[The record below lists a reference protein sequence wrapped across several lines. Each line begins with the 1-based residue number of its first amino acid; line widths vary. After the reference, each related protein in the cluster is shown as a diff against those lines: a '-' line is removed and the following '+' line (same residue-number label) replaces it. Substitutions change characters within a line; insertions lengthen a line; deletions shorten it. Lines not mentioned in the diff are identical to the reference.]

1 MTLTKVRDRG
11 TTGIETDLSG
21 VNNSISRLG
30 LRVIANQNLAGING
44 NDISYDTFQ
53 DSTKITNLT
62 NTNRNSDEFVF
73 AGSIGSPAEFD
84 FDNASPKAKVK
95 YTGTVANTGVYYE
108 IDNDGDSSYADT
120 RKGIPANA
128 ISTGDYPIYTSG
140 AVGENVHALFDF
152 QSAKTFTS
160 KLKIGKQNTWGDVQQ
175 YKLSYSLDDTTYT
188 DWDMSGVSQS
198 ALVGDSDW
206 NAGSGGGAF
215 SSGTSAGLI
224 NVTAHA
230 NTSATST
237 SVLTLQNVPTI
248 TARYIKLS
256 PMVLVSGRA
265 NDNAAFGI
273 FAPYEQTTTI
283 NATGSFEG
291 TTITASA
298 TTSKM
303 GAVLTYT
310 DTSGTASL
318 NTDLILDLSAD
329 NGSNYNRATLTALPD
344 FASGVKCCKVNDLDI
359 TNTGTQ
365 LKYKI
370 SFANQS
376 SGSKETRVTGVSLQ
390 Y

>member
-175 YKLSYSLDDTTYT
+175 YKLSY
-188 DWDMSGVSQS
+188 
-198 ALVGDSDW
+198 
-206 NAGSGGGAF
+206 N
-215 SSGTSAGLI
+215 
-224 NVTAHA
+224 
-230 NTSATST
+230 
-237 SVLTLQNVPTI
+237 
-248 TARYIKLS
+248 
-256 PMVLVSGRA
+256 
-265 NDNAAFGI
+265 
-273 FAPYEQTTTI
+273 
-283 NATGSFEG
+283 
-291 TTITASA
+291 
-298 TTSKM
+298 
-303 GAVLTYT
+303 
-310 DTSGTASL
+310 
-318 NTDLILDLSAD
+318 
-329 NGSNYNRATLTALPD
+329 
-344 FASGVKCCKVNDLDI
+344 
-359 TNTGTQ
+359 
-365 LKYKI
+365 
-370 SFANQS
+370 
-376 SGSKETRVTGVSLQ
+376 
-390 Y
+390 